1 MKDLTTGEFVLWY
14 VGALAA
20 VFVAVALGELLRRW
34 RDRR

>member
-1 MKDLTTGEFVLWY
+1 MTDLSTGEFVLWY

-20 VFVAVALGELLRRW
+20 VFAAVAVGELLRRW